1 MDLKKYIFELSAL
14 RGVSGEEN
22 SVCKYAEN
30 ILKNYTSDCYI
41 KNGNVI
47 GNFGERKE
55 GTPHILLDAHMD
67 QVGLI
72 VTHIYE
78 SGFLAISNIG
88 GIDRRL
94 LATQQVHIHGRE
106 NITGVIC
113 SVPPHLSNNED
124 KIGEI
129 DDFFVDT
136 GLSCEAVSKIVSPGD
151 RISFSSEPKE
161 LLGGRITGCALDDRS
176 GMAAIIYALELLK
189 NEKYQCSFSVLFSAQ
204 EELGERGAA
213 IGAYEINPDIAIA
226 VDVSFGRCLGD
237 KEYETGELGK
247 GPMIGISPCLSREVS
262 NHLINICKEKNIP
275 WQSEVMNGLTS
286 TNADRFSVNRGGCK
300 ACTVSIPLKYMH
312 TPAEI
317 IQLDDVENTGKLLA
331 EYIRNIKFIFMN
343 SGICFE
349 NR

>member
-1 MDLKKYIFELSAL
+1 MNLKKTILGLSAVS
-14 RGVSGEEN
+14 GVSGEEN
-22 SVCKYAEN
+22 GVRKYVYD
-30 ILKNYTSDCYI
+30 ILKNYTDDCYI

-47 GNFGERKE
+47 GNFGERKDK
-55 GTPHILLDAHMD
+55 PHILLDAHMD

-72 VTHIYE
+72 VTHIFE

-94 LATQQVHIHGRE
+94 LAAQQVLIHGKE
-106 NITGVIC
+106 EIIGIIC
-113 SVPPHLSNNED
+113 SVPPHLSDNDD
-124 KIGEI
+124 KVGKI
-129 DDFFVDT
+129 DEFFVDT
-136 GLSCEAVSKIVSPGD
+136 GLSFEAVSRLVSLGD
-151 RISFSSEPKE
+151 KISFVAEPKE

-176 GMAAIIYALELLK
+176 GMAAILYSLELLK
-189 NEKYQCSFSVLFSAQ
+189 NKNYDCSFSVLFSAQ

-286 TNADRFSVNRGGCK
+286 TNADRFSVNKGGCK

-331 EYIRNIKFIFMN
+331 EYIMNIK
-343 SGICFE
+343 
-349 NR
+349 